1 MEKAAETLGLAGVT
15 MDCAELLNSDLDKYL
30 KNLIRS
36 SVELIGTSVQRDARK
51 GIPYKQ
57 QAYGKQIN
65 GVRLPNHVHMHSG
78 SGPSGVTNEITSN
91 HLISINDFKVAMQL
105 NPQQLGEDWP
115 VLLEKIYLR
124 SLEEND

>member
-1 MEKAAETLGLAGVT
+1 MEKRAETLGLAGVT
-15 MDCAELLNSDLDKYL
+15 MDCADLLNIGLDKYM

-36 SVELIGTSVQRDARK
+36 SVDLIGPSVQRDVRK

-65 GVRLPNHVHMHSG
+65 GAWLPSHVHMQSDNGQSG
-78 SGPSGVTNEITSN
+78 ATSDIRSN

-115 VLLEKIYLR
+115 VLLEKICLC
-124 SLEEND
+124 SPEEND